1 MKVPGKTIG
10 ACLLG
15 LMMAAAVAAQ
25 DKNNPPA
32 GDDSLDFFNCTGTMM
47 YLAQGP
53 MGDGQMPPGPP
64 MDAASFSEKRKHLE
78 QLRMLKM
85 LELLDLT
92 KEQEVPFLTAFNA
105 VRQQHDEIE
114 SRTRE
119 YVDQL
124 AAGLEDSSLSDAQ
137 IYQLVDKVADGMRQQ
152 VKMIDEFM
160 AKTKNILTAEQYGKL
175 VIFHARFEVEM
186 LEKLGR
192 FREFRRKG
200 QDMQGQGQGRG
211 PRGGGK

>member
-1 MKVPGKTIG
+1 VKVPGKITG

-25 DKNNPPA
+25 DTNKRPSGN
-32 GDDSLDFFNCTGTMM
+32 DSLDFLSRAGAEM

-53 MGDGQMPPGPP
+53 MGGDPTRPGPL
-64 MDAASFSEKRKHLE
+64 MDPESFSEQRKHLE

-85 LELLDLT
+85 LELLNLT
-92 KEQEVPFLTAFNA
+92 NEQEIPFLTAFNA
-105 VRQQHDEIE
+105 VRQKHDEIE
-114 SRTRE
+114 SQSRK

-137 IYQLVDKVADGMRQQ
+137 IYQLVDKVAEGMRQQ
-152 VKMIDEFM
+152 VNMIDAFM
-160 AKTKNILTAEQYGKL
+160 MKAKNILTAEQFDKL
-175 VIFHARFEVEM
+175 VIFHARFEVER

-192 FREFRRKG
+192 FRAFRRKG
-200 QDMQGQGQGRG
+200 QDMQGEGRG
-211 PRGGGK
+211 PHGGGK